1 MVGGRKWPPP
11 PPPPSPCGRRGRVA
25 FLRVRNRERLQTQDK
40 AQQCCMARF
49 LSVSQSARVCVC
61 VSVCDAFPVGWLC
74 IQSADGRPP
83 GHPLLGGQ
91 CAWPQLPVVLYV
103 IATAVSHPARYVCST
118 VRWTLF
124 PITLPLAR
132 VQSLLPSACLYVG
145 NMPNGSEPQNQR
157 VQTPQKILCTCYLW
171 PWSFLFWHQCST
183 LCTSG
188 FADDIMFHVM
198 WQRSKYRWLNNSNKS
213 LLLEANSVPWMMS

>member
-1 MVGGRKWPPP
+1 MASETIRFFEMLHTFSRTLAFTQLILLLQLYVGVLSVPQPAIYMAMVGGRKWPPP

-171 PWSFLFWHQCST
+171 PWSFLF
-183 LCTSG
+183 
-188 FADDIMFHVM
+188 
-198 WQRSKYRWLNNSNKS
+198 
-213 LLLEANSVPWMMS
+213 